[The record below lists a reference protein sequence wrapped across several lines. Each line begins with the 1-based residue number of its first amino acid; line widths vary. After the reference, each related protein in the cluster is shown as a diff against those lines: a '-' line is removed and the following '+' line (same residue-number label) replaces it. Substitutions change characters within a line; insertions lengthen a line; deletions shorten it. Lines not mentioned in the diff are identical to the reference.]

1 MARHLVAGSHGGGGG
16 VLADRGGGGGAAAA
30 AGEGGVAGVAGGG
43 GVDRL
48 PPPGPAPDPPGH
60 ALLRPAPVLRR
71 LPLPAHLRARGLG
84 AVAGGG
90 LHAAPLRDP
99 S

>member
-1 MARHLVAGSHGGGGG
+1 MVRQLVAGGHGGGGG
-16 VLADRGGGGGAAAA
+16 VLADRGGGGAAAA
-30 AGEGGVAGVAGGG
+30 AGESGVAGVADGG

-60 ALLRPAPVLRR
+60 PLLRPAPVLRR
-71 LPLPAHLRARGLG
+71 LPLPPPLRARGLR
-84 AVAGGG
+84 AVAGGS